1 MEFDGAIHKLLA
13 EPLQRELEVLQKAV
27 SAGGASEAD
36 KTRMVWLVAE
46 VQRRRQLGLRPA
58 TTDGA

>member
-1 MEFDGAIHKLLA
+1 
-13 EPLQRELEVLQKAV
+13 LEALQKAV
-27 SAGGASEAD
+27 SAGGASDAE

-58 TTDGA
+58 TADGA